1 MDRITG
7 SGCEVCRGAV
17 PSGKES
23 SGHTGLCA
31 QVLADALA
39 AERARAERAEAE
51 VERLRDQARLREID
65 CASLEATTND
75 ALSRLSTIID
85 EEYGMQPVLGTFEE
99 ALTTLERLA
108 NERRQRQSARL
119 AKLEAVAAAARTA
132 HARIAH
138 GVERQSAALV
148 CGDLR
153 ASDDAI
159 EEIDS
164 ARMVLCDALAA
175 LDGGGK

>member
-23 SGHTGLCA
+23 AGHTGLCA
-31 QVLADALA
+31 QVLSDALA
-39 AERARAERAEAE
+39 AERARAHDAINQLDKETAYSGVLKAALDRVALVLHPDKSPDENWTYSTGDLPVMACDLRARAERAE
-51 VERLRDQARLREID
+51 
-65 CASLEATTND
+65 
-75 ALSRLSTIID
+75 
-85 EEYGMQPVLGTFEE
+85 
-99 ALTTLERLA
+99 
-108 NERRQRQSARL
+108 ARL
-119 AKLEAVAAAARTA
+119 AKLEAVAEAARTA

-175 LDGGGK
+175 LEGGE